1 VFLIAVMLG
10 CCGYRRCVGQIGLLF
25 LFCNVGTYILYRG
38 SIYCIIVR
46 VDGEGGRKVKKNS
59 YREKMAAF
67 QFAHFIKTKTKL
79 FFFAKPGWSLRISAL
94 AQRSIKTAHCVTF
107 HSFSAR
113 QLFLPGKFHGSNNV
127 LFKTLLS

>member
-1 VFLIAVMLG
+1 M
-10 CCGYRRCVGQIGLLF
+10 LF

-79 FFFAKPGWSLRISAL
+79 FFF
-94 AQRSIKTAHCVTF
+94 
-107 HSFSAR
+107 
-113 QLFLPGKFHGSNNV
+113 
-127 LFKTLLS
+127 LLSLAGASEYQLWLKEA